1 MKKAIWLICLVGMG
15 LSAPVAHAQPAES
28 GDFGGLVLGGSIGAL
43 VGGVGG
49 GLAAYGL
56 CRATTAAGPWADLA
70 CLAGAMLFGYVPG
83 VSLGATVGVNI
94 VGSSQKIEGNVW
106 LALGGAILGE
116 ALAYFAFDW
125 ALRSLGE
132 TPASATD
139 KRCAHP
145 RGALWGH
152 SHLRGDGRCG
162 GVYPHGTLTH
172 RVSCRAKKGS

>member
-1 MKKAIWLICLVGMG
+1 MKKAIWLIYLVGMG

-56 CRATTAAGPWADLA
+56 CLATTAAGPWADLA

-132 TPASATD
+132 TPQAQQIRDVLIPVVLFGAIPISAGT
-139 KRCAHP
+139 
-145 RGALWGH
+145 GAAVG
-152 SHLRGDGRCG
+152 
-162 GVYPHGTLTH
+162 YTLTG
-172 RVSCRAKKGS
+172 RSRTE